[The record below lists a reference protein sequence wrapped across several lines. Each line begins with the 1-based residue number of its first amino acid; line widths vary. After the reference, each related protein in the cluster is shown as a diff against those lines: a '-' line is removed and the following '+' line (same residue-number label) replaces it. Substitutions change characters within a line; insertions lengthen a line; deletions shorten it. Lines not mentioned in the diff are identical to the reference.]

1 MFGFHKKNKN
11 AKTDDRPS
19 GVEYAKKCLPDFIE
33 NTYQFISMYSLHI
46 EGIEAIN
53 SQSKALKEQL
63 DAYKGLDSIMEAI
76 DYYLVC
82 KEGIRDYAEA
92 KQLREISHNDFLR
105 IEEYIKKNW
114 RGIWREEIAPDKE
127 IFGEY
132 LSAVL
137 EPECIATGL
146 RRYWDNDYLGEV
158 GKREAKQEML
168 DYMEAQTDEDNFILW
183 MVRLYTAGVLAY
195 NFHIQ
200 NYKKMESTKGEKA
213 MFDKF
218 IRSHMDEHGSFCDND
233 GNVIIKGSVGQSGSP
248 VSLKPITTETTE
260 VEAGAYASLL
270 SDMQALISDFA
281 RHRPNDVTA
290 EFVDINR
297 RLSDALEDIRKT
309 AGKATEDDFQRWK
322 EPLFA
327 AQAALKNAGE
337 RGLES

>member
-1 MFGFHKKNKN
+1 MFGFHRKNKN

-19 GVEYAKKCLPDFIE
+19 GVEYAKKCLPNFSE
-33 NTYQFISMYSLHI
+33 SVFSFISRYAL
-46 EGIEAIN
+46 GIDE
-53 SQSKALKEQL
+53 KATPRGTIKEQIWAYSNL
-63 DAYKGLDSIMEAI
+63 DFVEYAI
-76 DYYLVC
+76 DYYMIC
-82 KEGIRDYAEA
+82 KDGIRDYADARNLPEV
-92 KQLREISHNDFLR
+92 SYSDFLKM
-105 IEEYIKKNW
+105 EAYAKKNW
-114 RGIWREEIAPDKE
+114 LEIISGKIAPDVE
-127 IFGEY
+127 ILGEY
-132 LSAVL
+132 LTAAL
-137 EPECIATGL
+137 APRCIEDGIRQYCDGDLYTDSM
-146 RRYWDNDYLGEV
+146 R
-158 GKREAKQEML
+158 REAKQEIS
-168 DYMEAQTDEDNFILW
+168 DYMSAQTNDDNLVLW
-183 MVRLYTAGVLAY
+183 MVRLYVIGIFAY

-260 VEAGAYASLL
+260 VAAGAYAGLL

-281 RHRPNDVTA
+281 RRRPNDVTA

-297 RLSDALEDIRKT
+297 RLSAALEDIRKT